1 MKQSL
6 FTFYHG
12 LVIGTPKLA
21 LPIVAVA
28 LFALALGL
36 PNFKLDASADS
47 LTLENDVAVDYF
59 REVSKRYQ
67 SGDFLVVTF
76 RPEQDLFSDA
86 SLQLLQDLQSDL
98 ASVEGVVGINS
109 ILTVPLLYSPL
120 IGMSE
125 LTDPKSLLSPGVD
138 RVAAQREFLE
148 SPIYRDMLLGPDGK
162 TTALLLNLAVDETYI
177 AMVRERDGLR
187 ARAKMTRLSVE
198 EEAQLQAIS
207 AEFLAYRTAAAEQA
221 SARVAQVRAIVAQ
234 YKDRAQIYLGGV
246 TMITADMI
254 SFIKSDLVVFGSA
267 ILVFILVLMA
277 VIFRHW
283 VFVVLPVV
291 TAVSSVLM
299 VLGWL
304 SWIDWRLTVISSN
317 FVALLLIIGLA
328 ITIHLVVRYREL
340 VASEKDW
347 SQAQLVEETVRF
359 MFKPVVYTALTTM
372 VAFASLV
379 VSNIRP
385 VMDFGWMMV
394 IGLTVAVILSFVII
408 PAGLML
414 IKPVS
419 LRGNNDVDG
428 SAAITLR
435 FSRFTERFGK
445 TVLLLALIVAAISAL
460 GISQLKVENRFID
473 YFRPSTEIYQGMTV
487 IDESLGGTV
496 TLDILLD
503 GLPESV
509 ELSRSS
515 DDPFNEVDAFDVQ
528 DPFDAPE
535 PVLEADPFGEVDPF
549 SEQNPDAAPHESYW
563 FTGAGL
569 AQIEYLHDY
578 LESLP
583 EVGKVQSLATA
594 YKVARDI
601 NGAPL
606 NDFELAVLRQSLP
619 ANITQLLIAPYLSA
633 ENNQARISL
642 RIKEND
648 PNLQR
653 AALIEKIKGY
663 ATQGQLGFKPEQ
675 VSFSG
680 VLVLYNNMLQSL
692 FHSQI
697 VTLGAVFLGIALMM
711 SVLFRSLLLAL
722 IGILPNILAA
732 SVVLGVMGLADIPLD
747 MMTITIAAIV
757 VGIGVD
763 DTIHYIHRFKRE
775 FAIDGQYL
783 PAMHRA
789 HASIGRA
796 MFYTSVII
804 TLGFSILAL
813 SNFIPSVYFGLLTA
827 LAMLAAI
834 LAALTLLPQL
844 ILMLKPF
851 GPARPGPARS

>member
-1 MKQSL
+1 MTQIL
-6 FTFYHG
+6 YRFYRR
-12 LVIGTPKLA
+12 LVIGSPALA
-21 LPIVAVA
+21 LALVA
-28 LFALALGL
+28 LVLVTFSLGL

-47 LTLENDVAVDYF
+47 LTLENDAAVDYF

-76 RPEQDLFSDA
+76 KPEQDLFSDQA
-86 SLQLLQDLQSDL
+86 LTLLQSLQADL
-98 ASVEGVVGINS
+98 AEVEGVIGINS

-120 IGMSE
+120 ITMSDLNE
-125 LTDPKSLLSPGVD
+125 PKNLLSTGVD
-138 RVAAQREFLE
+138 RAAAKREFLE
-148 SPIYRDMLLGPDGK
+148 SPIYRDMLLGPDGQ

-177 AMVRERDGLR
+177 ALVRERDGLR
-187 ARAKMTRLSVE
+187 ARAKTTRLTAQE
-198 EEAQLQAIS
+198 KAQLEAIS
-207 AEFLAYRTAAAEQA
+207 AEFLAYRTAAAEA
-221 SARVAQVRAIVAQ
+221 ATARVDAVRAIVAG

-254 SFIKSDLVVFGSA
+254 SFIKSDLVVFGAA
-267 ILVFILVLMA
+267 ILVFILVLMT

-283 VFVVLPVV
+283 VLVLLPVL
-291 TAVSSVLM
+291 TAVSSVVM

-340 VASEKDW
+340 VVAQPEWD
-347 SQAQLVEETVRF
+347 QAQLVQETVQF
-359 MFKPVVYTALTTM
+359 MYKPVVYTALTTM

-394 IGLTVAVILSFVII
+394 IGLTVAVVLSFIII

-414 IKPVS
+414 VQPAA
-419 LRGNNDVDG
+419 LRPKGDSDG
-428 SAAITLR
+428 SSAITLR
-435 FSRFTERFGK
+435 FSRFTERFGG
-445 TVLLLALIVAAISAL
+445 TVLILSLVIAAMSAL

-487 IDESLGGTV
+487 IDDSLGGTV
-496 TLDILLD
+496 SLDILLD

-509 ELSRSS
+509 ELNSS
-515 DDPFNEVDAFDVQ
+515 NDDPFNEVDAFDVQ

-535 PVLEADPFGEVDPF
+535 PMLEADPFGEVDPF
-549 SEQNPDAAPHESYW
+549 SEQNPAAAPRESYW
-563 FTGAGL
+563 FTSAGL
-569 AQIEYLHDY
+569 AQIEFLHDY

-594 YKVARDI
+594 YKVARDV

-619 ANITQLLIAPYLSA
+619 DSIRDLLVAPYLSV

-642 RIKEND
+642 RVKEND

-653 AALIEKIKGY
+653 AALVEKIRDY
-663 ATQGQLGFKPEQ
+663 ATQNDLGFKPEQ

-697 VTLGAVFLGIALMM
+697 VTLGVVFLGIALMM
-711 SVLFRSLLLAL
+711 SLLFRNLLLAL

-732 SVVLGVMGLADIPLD
+732 SVVLGVMGLANIPLD

-763 DTIHYIHRFKRE
+763 DTIHYIHRFRRE
-775 FAIDGQYL
+775 FEIDRQYL

-844 ILMLKPF
+844 ILMFKPF
-851 GPARPGPARS
+851 GPAAAGPAPD